1 MIYIFLFFIWMI
13 LIGDFSDFSIIIG
26 VFFVILSNLIT
37 GIFFE
42 RKIKGMVEI
51 LISTIGSILNM
62 YKTTF
67 QFIPLIV
74 KKHFSGLTFID
85 LKGKTDVEKVAI
97 ADAITLTPKTLFV
110 DVDSDNG
117 NLIIHRVEN
126 TPEKAHTAEGVWKGD
141 LFE

>member
-26 VFFVILSNLIT
+26 VFFVIISNLIT
-37 GIFFE
+37 GVFFE

-51 LISTIGSILNM
+51 LISTIGTILNM

-67 QFIPLIV
+67 QFIPLIF
-74 KKHFSGLTFID
+74 KKHYSGLTFIN
-85 LKGKTDVEKVAI
+85 LKGKTEVEKVVI
-97 ADAITLTPKTLFV
+97 ADCITLTPKTLFV
-110 DVDSDNG
+110 DVDEE

-126 TPEKAHTAEGVWKGD
+126 TPENAHSPDGVWEGD

>member
-13 LIGDFSDFSIIIG
+13 LIGDFSDFSIAIG
-26 VFFVILSNLIT
+26 IFFVIISNLIT

-51 LISTIGSILNM
+51 LISTIGTILNM

-67 QFIPLIV
+67 QFLPLIF
-74 KKHFSGLTFID
+74 KKHYSGLTFIN
-85 LKGKTDVEKVAI
+85 LKERTEVEKVAI
-97 ADAITLTPKTLFV
+97 ADCITLTPKTLFV
-110 DVDSDNG
+110 DVDES
-117 NLIIHRVEN
+117 NLIIHRVED
-126 TPEKAHTAEGVWKGD
+126 TPEKAHSSEGVWEGD

>member
-26 VFFVILSNLIT
+26 IFFVIISNFIT
-37 GIFFE
+37 GVFFE

-62 YKTTF
+62 YKTAF
-67 QFIPLIV
+67 QFIPLVI
-74 KKHFSGLTFID
+74 KKHYSGLTFID
-85 LKGKTDVEKVAI
+85 LKDKTEVEKVAI
-97 ADAITLTPKTLFV
+97 ADSITLTPKTLFV
-110 DVDSDNG
+110 DVDEG
-117 NLIIHRVEN
+117 HLIIHRVEN
-126 TPEKAHTAEGVWKGD
+126 TPEKAHSSEGVWEGD

>member
-1 MIYIFLFFIWMI
+1 MIYIFLFFIWMV

-26 VFFVILSNLIT
+26 IFFVVLSNLIT

-62 YKTTF
+62 YKTAF
-67 QFIPLIV
+67 QFIPLIF
-74 KKHFSGLTFID
+74 KEHYSGLTFID

-110 DVDSDNG
+110 DVDDDND

-126 TPEKAHTAEGVWKGD
+126 TPEKAHSSKGVWEGD